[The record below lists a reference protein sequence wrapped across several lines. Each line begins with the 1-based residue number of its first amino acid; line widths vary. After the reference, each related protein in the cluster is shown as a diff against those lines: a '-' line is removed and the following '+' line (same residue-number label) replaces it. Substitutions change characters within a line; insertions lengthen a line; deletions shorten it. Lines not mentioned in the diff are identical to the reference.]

1 MTLKDSF
8 NRPVSNLRVSLTP
21 NCNLSCI
28 YCHREGE
35 NDPKAPLSAA
45 EIAEVLRVAAGFG
58 IRSVKFTGGEPMLR
72 PDLIEIIRSVPAGME
87 SSITTNGTLLAVS
100 TRMTLKDSFNRPVS
114 NLRVSLTPN
123 CNLSCIYCH
132 REGENDPKAPLSA
145 AEISEVL
152 RVAAGFGIRS
162 VKFTGGEPMLRPD
175 LIEIIKSVPAGMESS
190 ITTNGTL
197 LAGLAADI
205 KQAGLRRVNV
215 SIDSLN
221 PETYKKITGTDRLSD
236 VLEGI
241 DAAIAT
247 GLTPVK
253 LNMVV
258 LKGINDHEIDDF
270 LAYVRGNR
278 DLVLQLIELMNFND
292 CNYHGDLNGLEDS
305 LASRSKQIITRRMH
319 HRKKYCLDGAE
330 VEVVRPLHNTEFCA
344 FCNRLRLTSDGKL
357 KPCLLRTDNHVDIRG
372 KSGKDL
378 EDLFVE
384 AVHRRQPFYT

>member
-1 MTLKDSF
+1 MTLRDTF
-8 NRPVSNLRVSLTP
+8 NRPVSNLRISLTP
-21 NCNLSCI
+21 KCNLSCI

-35 NDPKAPLSAA
+35 NESGAPLSAG

-72 PDLIEIIRSVPAGME
+72 PDLTEIIR
-87 SSITTNGTLLAVS
+87 
-100 TRMTLKDSFNRPVS
+100 
-114 NLRVSLTPN
+114 
-123 CNLSCIYCH
+123 
-132 REGENDPKAPLSA
+132 
-145 AEISEVL
+145 
-152 RVAAGFGIRS
+152 
-162 VKFTGGEPMLRPD
+162 
-175 LIEIIKSVPAGMESS
+175 SVPAGMESS

-197 LAGLAADI
+197 LAGLAADL

-215 SIDSLN
+215 SIDSLD
-221 PETYKKITGTDRLSD
+221 PATYKKIAGTDRLSD

-270 LAYVRGNR
+270 LRYVRGNR

-292 CNYHGDLNGLEDS
+292 CDRHGDLTGLENS
-305 LASRSKQIITRRMH
+305 LASRSKQIVTRRMH

-372 KSGKDL
+372 KSGKEL
-378 EDLFVE
+378 EALFIE
-384 AVHRRQPFYT
+384 AVRRREPFYT

>member
-21 NCNLSCI
+21 KCNLSCI

-35 NDPKAPLSAA
+35 NLPGVPLSGA

-72 PDLIEIIRSVPAGME
+72 PDLIEII
-87 SSITTNGTLLAVS
+87 
-100 TRMTLKDSFNRPVS
+100 
-114 NLRVSLTPN
+114 
-123 CNLSCIYCH
+123 
-132 REGENDPKAPLSA
+132 
-145 AEISEVL
+145 
-152 RVAAGFGIRS
+152 
-162 VKFTGGEPMLRPD
+162 
-175 LIEIIKSVPAGMESS
+175 KSVPEGMESS

-197 LAGLAADI
+197 LAGLAADLR
-205 KQAGLRRVNV
+205 QAGLRRVNV
-215 SIDSLN
+215 SIDSLD
-221 PETYKKITGTDRLSD
+221 PATYKKIAGTDRLAD

-292 CNYHGDLNGLEDS
+292 CDHHGDLNGLENS
-305 LASRSKQIITRRMH
+305 LASRSKQIVTRRMH

-344 FCNRLRLTSDGKL
+344 YCNRLRLTSDGKL

-372 KSGKDL
+372 KSGKEL

-384 AVHRRQPFYT
+384 AVNRREPFYT

>member
-1 MTLKDSF
+1 MTLKDTY
-8 NRPVSNLRVSLTP
+8 NRPVSNLRISLTP
-21 NCNLSCI
+21 RCNLSCI

-35 NDPKAPLSAA
+35 KAPQGPLSAA

-58 IRSVKFTGGEPMLR
+58 IRSVKFTGGEP
-72 PDLIEIIRSVPAGME
+72 
-87 SSITTNGTLLAVS
+87 T
-100 TRMTLKDSFNRPVS
+100 
-114 NLRVSLTPN
+114 
-123 CNLSCIYCH
+123 
-132 REGENDPKAPLSA
+132 
-145 AEISEVL
+145 
-152 RVAAGFGIRS
+152 
-162 VKFTGGEPMLRPD
+162 LRPD

-197 LAGLAADI
+197 LAGLAADL

-215 SIDSLN
+215 SIDSLD
-221 PETYKKITGTDRLSD
+221 PATYKKITGTDRLSD

-241 DAAIAT
+241 DAAIAS

-270 LAYVRGNR
+270 LTYVRGNR

-292 CNYHGDLNGLEDS
+292 CDYHGDLNGLETS
-305 LASRSKQIITRRMH
+305 LASRSKQIVTRRMH

-344 FCNRLRLTSDGKL
+344 FCNRLRVTSDGKL

-372 KSGKDL
+372 KSGKEL
-378 EDLFVE
+378 EDLFIE
-384 AVHRRQPFYT
+384 AVRRREPFYT

>member
-1 MTLKDSF
+1 MTLKDPF

-21 NCNLSCI
+21 KCNLSCI

-35 NDPKAPLSAA
+35 KTPEAPLSAE
-45 EIAEVLRVAAGFG
+45 EIAEVLRVAAGFA

-72 PDLIEIIRSVPAGME
+72 
-87 SSITTNGTLLAVS
+87 T
-100 TRMTLKDSFNRPVS
+100 
-114 NLRVSLTPN
+114 
-123 CNLSCIYCH
+123 
-132 REGENDPKAPLSA
+132 
-145 AEISEVL
+145 
-152 RVAAGFGIRS
+152 
-162 VKFTGGEPMLRPD
+162 D

-190 ITTNGTL
+190 LTTNGTL
-197 LAGLAADI
+197 LAGIAADLR
-205 KQAGLRRVNV
+205 QAGLRRVNV
-215 SIDSLN
+215 SIDSLD
-221 PETYKKITGTDRLSD
+221 PGTYKKITGKDRLSE

-292 CNYHGDLNGLEDS
+292 CDYHGDLNGLEIS
-305 LASRSKQIITRRMH
+305 LASRSKQIVTRRMH

-344 FCNRLRLTSDGKL
+344 YCNRLRVTSDGKL

-372 KSGKDL
+372 KSGKEL
-378 EDLFVE
+378 EDLFIE
-384 AVHRRQPFYT
+384 AVRRREPFYT